1 MRDWMMVAIIVIG
14 VLVLLVLGIRALMR
28 GRKVPNKAKL
38 VILGAIVWL
47 LSPLDPLPDV
57 MPVVGVLDDLVVL
70 IAAVRY
76 AMEQMQP
83 SEPLDQRLDQRDAV
97 RPTDWRL
104 SNGQRPPEL
113 PDRNRRT

>member
-1 MRDWMMVAIIVIG
+1 MRDWMMVAIMVVG

-57 MPVVGVLDDLVVL
+57 IPVAGVLDDVVVL

-76 AMEQMQP
+76 AMEQLQR

-113 PDRNRRT
+113 PDRNRHT

>member
-1 MRDWMMVAIIVIG
+1 MRDWQMVAVIVVG
-14 VLVLLVLGIRALMR
+14 VLVLLALGIRVLLR

-38 VILGAIVWL
+38 AILGAVVWL

-57 MPVVGVLDDLVVL
+57 MPAVGILDDLVVL

-76 AMEQMQP
+76 VLEQLQP
-83 SEPLDQRLDQRDAV
+83 SESPDQRLEQREPV

-104 SNGQRPPEL
+104 GDGRRPPEL
-113 PDRNRRT
+113 PDPDRRP